1 LFASFKEPSSIKVP
15 AAPGLAEVNKL
26 SLSVTNNLYSSWF
39 KSIPYFD
46 NPTMAFLP
54 SGDPRLLSKSSKISG
69 LIVTTSPVL
78 FLSTFINPLVN
89 ESVTATLDTPELIC
103 VVKVSLDV
111 NFISPLIFADTLLG
125 SLTFM
130 NNFEFF
136 SELLSLNFSKFC
148 P

>member
-1 LFASFKEPSSIKVP
+1 
-15 AAPGLAEVNKL
+15 
-26 SLSVTNNLYSSWF
+26 
-39 KSIPYFD
+39 
-46 NPTMAFLP
+46 MAFLP

-69 LIVTTSPVL
+69 LIVTISPVL
-78 FLSTFINPLVN
+78 FLSIFIYPLLN

-103 VVKVSLDV
+103 VVKLSLDA

-125 SLTFM
+125 SLTFI

-136 SELLSLNFSKFC
+136 SELLLLNFSKFC